1 MVLGLS
7 VPAQAWQV
15 AKRNWHPQ
23 AAIDGLERHVKSSV
37 GRGGVQEKGGN

>member
-7 VPAQAWQV
+7 VGAQAWQV

-23 AAIDGLERHVKSSV
+23 TAIDGLERRVKCSV
-37 GRGGVQEKGGN
+37 G